1 MPLTKIAA
9 ENFTV
14 FEDIKIPFCE
24 GLNVLVGENGVGKTH
39 IMKLAYAACQASKH
53 DVSFSQKTTML
64 FRPDQSGIGRLVNRG
79 KSGSN
84 KAMVSVESDTAK
96 IGMTFSTKTRKWD
109 AEINSEE
116 KWEKQMS
123 DLTSVFIPAKEILSN
138 AWNLDAA
145 VKMGNVEFDDTY
157 LDIIAAAKIDISR
170 GVDSTVRKKYLDI
183 LQKISNGKVT
193 LHEDRFYL
201 KPGTQAKLEFN
212 LVAEGLRK
220 IALLWQLIK
229 NGTLEKG
236 SVLFW
241 DEPEA
246 NINPKY
252 IPVLAELL
260 IMLETEGVQIFVS
273 THDYFLSKY
282 IEVKRR
288 QDSYEHFLKIREREL
303 GRLRCSFEGA
313 KAAGYEKFI
322 MFLHYP
328 PTSIGEMESPFTL
341 MAQEFGAEKVIYS
354 HCHGEKRYDDSFKGY
369 VDGIEYK
376 LVSGDY
382 LNFKP
387 ELVLR

>member
-1 MPLTKIAA
+1 MIFRIRNMGTAKTVSEVKIMPLTKMEA

-14 FEDIKIPFCE
+14 FEKISIPFCR

-39 IMKLAYAACQASKH
+39 VMKIAYAACQASKH
-53 DVSFSQKTTML
+53 DVSFSQKSVML
-64 FRPDQSGIGRLVNRG
+64 FRPDQSSIGRLVNRRKNG
-79 KSGSN
+79 NNTAKI
-84 KAMVSVESDTAK
+84 SVESDVAK
-96 IGMTFSTKTRKWD
+96 IGMSFSIKTKKWD
-109 AEINSEE
+109 AEIKTEPN
-116 KWEKQMS
+116 WEKQMS

-170 GVDSTVRKKYLDI
+170 GVDTGARTKYLEL
-183 LQKISNGKVT
+183 LQKISSGKVA
-193 LHEDRFYL
+193 LHDDRFYL
-201 KPGTQAKLEFN
+201 KPGTQARLEFN

-229 NGTLEKG
+229 NGTLERG

-260 IMLETEGVQIFVS
+260 IMLEREGVQIFVS

-282 IEVKRR
+282 IEVKKKK
-288 QDSYEHFLKIREREL
+288 DSEIQYISLYKD
-303 GRLRCSFEGA
+303 
-313 KAAGYEKFI
+313 K
-322 MFLHYP
+322 
-328 PTSIGEMESPFTL
+328 TSIIKCEVEK
-341 MAQEFGAEKVIYS
+341 EF
-354 HCHGEKRYDDSFKGY
+354 
-369 VDGIEYK
+369 
-376 LVSGDY
+376 
-382 LNFKP
+382 
-387 ELVLR
+387 ELLEHNAIMDTFRQLYREEIGVVLQ

>member
-1 MPLTKIAA
+1 MPLTRIKI
-9 ENFTV
+9 ENFKV
-14 FEDIKIPFCE
+14 FEDITIPFSK
-24 GLNVLVGENGVGKTH
+24 GLNILVGENGMGKTH
-39 IMKLAYAACQASKH
+39 VMKLAYAACQSRKH

-64 FRPDQSGIGRLVNRG
+64 FRPDQSGIGRLVNR
-79 KSGSN
+79 N
-84 KAMVSVESDTAK
+84 KNGENTARVLVESDIAQ
-96 IGMTFSTKTRKWD
+96 IGMSFSTKTKKWD
-109 AEINSEE
+109 AEVKSEE

-123 DLTSVFIPAKEILSN
+123 GTTSVFIPAKEILSN

-157 LDIIAAAKIDISR
+157 LDIIAAAKIDISTD
-170 GVDSTVRKKYLDI
+170 VDSVARKKYLKI

-193 LHEDRFYL
+193 VQDDRFYL

-212 LVAEGLRK
+212 LVAEGIRK

-260 IMLETEGVQIFVS
+260 IMLEKEGVQIFVS

-282 IEVKRR
+282 IEVKREKDSDVQYISLYKDEKNQVQCEIAKEFELLEHNTIMDTFR
-288 QDSYEHFLKIREREL
+288 QLYREEIGVALK
-303 GRLRCSFEGA
+303 
-313 KAAGYEKFI
+313 
-322 MFLHYP
+322 
-328 PTSIGEMESPFTL
+328 
-341 MAQEFGAEKVIYS
+341 
-354 HCHGEKRYDDSFKGY
+354 
-369 VDGIEYK
+369 
-376 LVSGDY
+376 
-382 LNFKP
+382 
-387 ELVLR
+387 

>member
-1 MPLTKIAA
+1 MPLTKIEA
-9 ENFTV
+9 ENLTV
-14 FEDIKIPFCE
+14 FEKISIPFSK
-24 GLNVLVGENGVGKTH
+24 GLNILVGENGVGKTH

-53 DVSFSQKTTML
+53 DVSFSQKTAML
-64 FRPDQSGIGRLVNRG
+64 FRPDQSSIGRLVNR
-79 KSGSN
+79 N
-84 KAMVSVESDTAK
+84 KNGNNTAKILVESDAAK
-96 IGMTFSTKTRKWD
+96 IGMQFSTRTKKWD
-109 AEINSEE
+109 AEIKAEE

-170 GVDSTVRKKYLDI
+170 GVDSVARRKYLAI
-183 LQKISNGKVT
+183 LQKIGTGKVT
-193 LHEDRFYL
+193 LHDDRFYL
-201 KPGTQAKLEFN
+201 KPNTQAKLEFN

-252 IPVLAELL
+252 IPVLAEML
-260 IMLETEGVQIFVS
+260 IMLESEGVQIFVS

-282 IEVKRR
+282 IEVKRSKNSEVQYISLYKDDEDIVQCETAKEFELLEHNAIMDTFR
-288 QDSYEHFLKIREREL
+288 QLYREEIGVVLK
-303 GRLRCSFEGA
+303 
-313 KAAGYEKFI
+313 
-322 MFLHYP
+322 
-328 PTSIGEMESPFTL
+328 
-341 MAQEFGAEKVIYS
+341 
-354 HCHGEKRYDDSFKGY
+354 
-369 VDGIEYK
+369 
-376 LVSGDY
+376 
-382 LNFKP
+382 
-387 ELVLR
+387 

>member
-1 MPLTKIAA
+1 M
-9 ENFTV
+9 
-14 FEDIKIPFCE
+14 FEDITIPFSK

-64 FRPDQSGIGRLVNRG
+64 FRPDQSSIGRLVNR
-79 KSGSN
+79 N
-84 KAMVSVESDTAK
+84 KNGNNTAKVSVESDTAK
-96 IGMTFSTKTRKWD
+96 IGMLFSTKTKKWD
-109 AEINSEE
+109 AEIKTEE

-145 VKMGNVEFDDTY
+145 
-157 LDIIAAAKIDISR
+157 AKIDISR
-170 GVDSTVRKKYLDI
+170 EVDSNVRKKYLEI
-183 LQKISNGKVT
+183 LRKISSGKVT
-193 LHEDRFYL
+193 VHEDRFYL
-201 KPGTQAKLEFN
+201 KPGTQAKLKFN

-260 IMLETEGVQIFVS
+260 IMLEREEVKIFVS

-282 IEVKRR
+282 IEVKRKE
-288 QDSYEHFLKIREREL
+288 DSNVQYISLYKGEENKIQCEIEKEFELLEHNAIIDTFREL
-303 GRLRCSFEGA
+303 YRE
-313 KAAGYEKFI
+313 E
-322 MFLHYP
+322 
-328 PTSIGEMESPFTL
+328 IG
-341 MAQEFGAEKVIYS
+341 V
-354 HCHGEKRYDDSFKGY
+354 
-369 VDGIEYK
+369 
-376 LVSGDY
+376 
-382 LNFKP
+382 
-387 ELVLR
+387 VLK

>member
-1 MPLTKIAA
+1 MPLTRIKI

-14 FEDIKIPFCE
+14 FEDITIPFSK
-24 GLNVLVGENGVGKTH
+24 GLNILVGENGMGKTH
-39 IMKLAYAACQASKH
+39 VMKLAYAACQSRKH

-64 FRPDQSGIGRLVNRG
+64 FRPDQSGIGRLVNR
-79 KSGSN
+79 N
-84 KAMVSVESDTAK
+84 KNGENTARVLVESAIAQ
-96 IGMTFSTKTRKWD
+96 IGMSFSTKTKKWD
-109 AEINSEE
+109 AEVKSEE

-123 DLTSVFIPAKEILSN
+123 GMTSVFIPAKEILSN

-157 LDIIAAAKIDISR
+157 LDIIAAAKIDISTD
-170 GVDSTVRKKYLDI
+170 VDSVARKKYLKI

-193 LHEDRFYL
+193 VQDDRFYL
-201 KPGTQAKLEFN
+201 KPGTQAKLEFD
-212 LVAEGLRK
+212 LVAEGIRK

-260 IMLETEGVQIFVS
+260 IMLEKEGVQIFVS

-282 IEVKRR
+282 IEVKREKDSDVQYISLYKDEKNQVQCEIAKEFELLEHNTIMDTFR
-288 QDSYEHFLKIREREL
+288 QLYREEIGVALK
-303 GRLRCSFEGA
+303 
-313 KAAGYEKFI
+313 
-322 MFLHYP
+322 
-328 PTSIGEMESPFTL
+328 
-341 MAQEFGAEKVIYS
+341 
-354 HCHGEKRYDDSFKGY
+354 
-369 VDGIEYK
+369 
-376 LVSGDY
+376 
-382 LNFKP
+382 
-387 ELVLR
+387 

>member
-1 MPLTKIAA
+1 MPLTNIEAD
-9 ENFTV
+9 NFTV
-14 FEDIKIPFCE
+14 FDDIKIPFNK
-24 GLNVLVGENGVGKTH
+24 GLNILVGENGMGKTH
-39 IMKLAYAACQASKH
+39 VMKLAYAACQASKH

-64 FRPDQSGIGRLVNRG
+64 FRPDQSSIGRLVNRKKNG
-79 KSGSN
+79 KN
-84 KAMVSVESDTAK
+84 TAKVSVGSDTAK
-96 IGMTFSTKTRKWD
+96 IGMTFSTKTKKWD
-109 AEINSEE
+109 AEITTEE

-157 LDIIAAAKIDISR
+157 LDILQQIS
-170 GVDSTVRKKYLDI
+170 S
-183 LQKISNGKVT
+183 GKVT

-260 IMLETEGVQIFVS
+260 IMLEKEGVQIFVS

-282 IEVKRR
+282 IEIKRKSDSNVQYISLYKDEMSKVQCEIAKEFELLEHNTIMDTFR
-288 QDSYEHFLKIREREL
+288 QLYREE
-303 GRLRCSFEGA
+303 
-313 KAAGYEKFI
+313 
-322 MFLHYP
+322 
-328 PTSIGEMESPFTL
+328 IG
-341 MAQEFGAEKVIYS
+341 V
-354 HCHGEKRYDDSFKGY
+354 
-369 VDGIEYK
+369 
-376 LVSGDY
+376 
-382 LNFKP
+382 
-387 ELVLR
+387 VL

>member
-1 MPLTKIAA
+1 MPLTRIEA

-14 FEDIKIPFCE
+14 FEKINIPFGK
-24 GLNVLVGENGVGKTH
+24 GLNVFVGENGVGKTH
-39 IMKLAYAACQASKH
+39 LMKIAYAACQASKH
-53 DVSFSQKTTML
+53 DVRFPQKAVML
-64 FRPDQSGIGRLVNRG
+64 FRPDQSGIGRLVNRDKNG
-79 KSGSN
+79 NHTAKLL
-84 KAMVSVESDTAK
+84 VESDMAK

-109 AEINSEE
+109 AEITSEE

-170 GVDSTVRKKYLDI
+170 GVDSAARKKYLDI

-193 LHEDRFYL
+193 LQDDRFYL

-246 NINPKY
+246 NINPMY

-260 IMLETEGVQIFVS
+260 IMLESEGVQIFVS

-282 IEVKRR
+282 IEVKRSKDSEVQYISLYKDEDKKVQCETSNKFELLEHNAIMDTFR
-288 QDSYEHFLKIREREL
+288 QLYREEIGVVLK
-303 GRLRCSFEGA
+303 
-313 KAAGYEKFI
+313 
-322 MFLHYP
+322 
-328 PTSIGEMESPFTL
+328 
-341 MAQEFGAEKVIYS
+341 
-354 HCHGEKRYDDSFKGY
+354 
-369 VDGIEYK
+369 
-376 LVSGDY
+376 
-382 LNFKP
+382 
-387 ELVLR
+387 

>member
-1 MPLTKIAA
+1 MPLTKIEA
-9 ENFTV
+9 ENLTV
-14 FEDIKIPFCE
+14 FEDITVPFCQ
-24 GLNVLVGENGVGKTH
+24 GMNVLIGENGVGKTH

-53 DVSFSQKTTML
+53 DVSFSQKVTML
-64 FRPDQSGIGRLVNRG
+64 FRPDQSSIGRLVNR
-79 KSGSN
+79 N
-84 KAMVSVESDTAK
+84 KNGNNTAKICVESDTAK
-96 IGMTFSTKTRKWD
+96 IGMLFSTKTKKWD
-109 AEINSEE
+109 AEIKTEE

-170 GVDSTVRKKYLDI
+170 GVDSSARKKYLEI

-193 LHEDRFYL
+193 LHDDRFYL

-260 IMLETEGVQIFVS
+260 IMLE
-273 THDYFLSKY
+273 
-282 IEVKRR
+282 
-288 QDSYEHFLKIREREL
+288 
-303 GRLRCSFEGA
+303 
-313 KAAGYEKFI
+313 
-322 MFLHYP
+322 
-328 PTSIGEMESPFTL
+328 
-341 MAQEFGAEKVIYS
+341 
-354 HCHGEKRYDDSFKGY
+354 
-369 VDGIEYK
+369 
-376 LVSGDY
+376 
-382 LNFKP
+382 KP
-387 ELVLR
+387 IHMI

>member
-1 MPLTKIAA
+1 MPLTKIEV

-14 FEDIKIPFCE
+14 FENITIPFSS

-39 IMKLAYAACQASKH
+39 IMKLAYAACRASKH

-64 FRPDQSGIGRLVNRG
+64 FRPDQSSIGRLVNR
-79 KSGSN
+79 N
-84 KAMVSVESDTAK
+84 KNGNNTANISVESDTTK
-96 IGMTFSTKTRKWD
+96 IGMTFSTRTKKWD
-109 AEINSEE
+109 AEVKTEE

-123 DLTSVFIPAKEILSN
+123 DLTSAFIPAKEILSN

-170 GVDSTVRKKYLDI
+170 GVDSAIKKKYLDI
-183 LQKISNGKVT
+183 LQKISNGKVS
-193 LHEDRFYL
+193 LQDDRFYL
-201 KPGTQAKLEFN
+201 KPGTQARLEFN
-212 LVAEGLRK
+212 LVAEGVRK

-260 IMLETEGVQIFVS
+260 LMLESEGVQIFIA

-282 IEVKRR
+282 IEIKRNKKSNVQYISLYEDETDKIQCETTKEFELLEHNTIMDTFR
-288 QDSYEHFLKIREREL
+288 QLYREEIGVVLK
-303 GRLRCSFEGA
+303 
-313 KAAGYEKFI
+313 
-322 MFLHYP
+322 
-328 PTSIGEMESPFTL
+328 
-341 MAQEFGAEKVIYS
+341 
-354 HCHGEKRYDDSFKGY
+354 
-369 VDGIEYK
+369 
-376 LVSGDY
+376 
-382 LNFKP
+382 
-387 ELVLR
+387 

>member
-1 MPLTKIAA
+1 MPLTRIKI

-14 FEDIKIPFCE
+14 FEDITIPFSK
-24 GLNVLVGENGVGKTH
+24 GLNILVGENGMGKTH
-39 IMKLAYAACQASKH
+39 VMKLAYAACQSRKH

-64 FRPDQSGIGRLVNRG
+64 FRPDQSGIGRLVNR
-79 KSGSN
+79 N
-84 KAMVSVESDTAK
+84 KNGENTARVLVESDIAQ
-96 IGMTFSTKTRKWD
+96 IGMSFSTKTKKWD
-109 AEINSEE
+109 AEVKSEE

-123 DLTSVFIPAKEILSN
+123 GTTSVFIPAKEILSN

-157 LDIIAAAKIDISR
+157 LDIIAAAKIDISTD
-170 GVDSTVRKKYLDI
+170 VDSVARKKYLKI

-193 LHEDRFYL
+193 VQDDRFYL

-212 LVAEGLRK
+212 LVAEGIRK

-260 IMLETEGVQIFVS
+260 IMLEKERVQIFVS

-282 IEVKRR
+282 IEVKREKDSDVQYISLYKDEKNQVQCEIAKEFELLEHNTIMDTFR
-288 QDSYEHFLKIREREL
+288 QLYREEIGVALK
-303 GRLRCSFEGA
+303 
-313 KAAGYEKFI
+313 
-322 MFLHYP
+322 
-328 PTSIGEMESPFTL
+328 
-341 MAQEFGAEKVIYS
+341 
-354 HCHGEKRYDDSFKGY
+354 
-369 VDGIEYK
+369 
-376 LVSGDY
+376 
-382 LNFKP
+382 
-387 ELVLR
+387 

>member
-1 MPLTKIAA
+1 MPLTKIKI

-14 FEDIKIPFCE
+14 FEDITIPFSK
-24 GLNVLVGENGVGKTH
+24 GLNILVGENGMGKTH
-39 IMKLAYAACQASKH
+39 VMKLAYAACQSRKH
-53 DVSFSQKTTML
+53 DVSFPQKTTML
-64 FRPDQSGIGRLVNRG
+64 FRPDQSGIGRLVNR
-79 KSGSN
+79 N
-84 KAMVSVESDTAK
+84 KNGENTARVLVESDIAQ
-96 IGMTFSTKTRKWD
+96 IGMSFSTKTKKWD
-109 AEINSEE
+109 AEVKSEE

-123 DLTSVFIPAKEILSN
+123 GMTSVFIPAKEILSN

-157 LDIIAAAKIDISR
+157 LDIIAAAKIDISTD
-170 GVDSTVRKKYLDI
+170 VDSVARKKYLKI

-193 LHEDRFYL
+193 VQDDRFYL

-212 LVAEGLRK
+212 LVAEGIRK

-260 IMLETEGVQIFVS
+260 IMLEKEGVQIFVS

-282 IEVKRR
+282 IEVKREKDSDVQYISLYKDEKNQVQCEIAKEFELLEHNTIMDTFR
-288 QDSYEHFLKIREREL
+288 QLYREEIGVALK
-303 GRLRCSFEGA
+303 
-313 KAAGYEKFI
+313 
-322 MFLHYP
+322 
-328 PTSIGEMESPFTL
+328 
-341 MAQEFGAEKVIYS
+341 
-354 HCHGEKRYDDSFKGY
+354 
-369 VDGIEYK
+369 
-376 LVSGDY
+376 
-382 LNFKP
+382 
-387 ELVLR
+387 

>member
-1 MPLTKIAA
+1 MKMPLTRIKI

-14 FEDIKIPFCE
+14 FEDITIPFSK
-24 GLNVLVGENGVGKTH
+24 GLNILVGENGMGKTH
-39 IMKLAYAACQASKH
+39 VMKLAYAACQSRKH

-64 FRPDQSGIGRLVNRG
+64 FRPDQSGIGRLVNR
-79 KSGSN
+79 N
-84 KAMVSVESDTAK
+84 KNGENTARVLVESDIAQ
-96 IGMTFSTKTRKWD
+96 IGMSFSTKTKKWD
-109 AEINSEE
+109 AEVKSEE

-123 DLTSVFIPAKEILSN
+123 GTTSVFIPAKEILSN

-145 VKMGNVEFDDTY
+145 VKIGNVEFDDTY
-157 LDIIAAAKIDISR
+157 LDIIAAAKIDISTD
-170 GVDSTVRKKYLDI
+170 VDSVARKKYLKI

-193 LHEDRFYL
+193 VQDDRFYL

-212 LVAEGLRK
+212 LVAEGIRK

-260 IMLETEGVQIFVS
+260 IMLEKEGVQIFVS

-282 IEVKRR
+282 IEVKREKDSDIQYISLYKDEKNQVQCEIAKEFELLEHNTIMDTFR
-288 QDSYEHFLKIREREL
+288 QLYREEIGVALK
-303 GRLRCSFEGA
+303 
-313 KAAGYEKFI
+313 
-322 MFLHYP
+322 
-328 PTSIGEMESPFTL
+328 
-341 MAQEFGAEKVIYS
+341 
-354 HCHGEKRYDDSFKGY
+354 
-369 VDGIEYK
+369 
-376 LVSGDY
+376 
-382 LNFKP
+382 
-387 ELVLR
+387 

>member
-1 MPLTKIAA
+1 MPLTKIEA

-14 FEDIKIPFCE
+14 FENIVIPFCK

-39 IMKLAYAACQASKH
+39 IMKVAYAACQASKH
-53 DVSFSQKTTML
+53 DISFPQKTVRL
-64 FRPDQSGIGRLVNRG
+64 FRPDQSSIGRLVNRYKDG
-79 KSGSN
+79 RN
-84 KAMVSVESDTAK
+84 TADIFVESDTAK
-96 IGMTFSTKTRKWD
+96 IGMSFSVKTRKWD
-109 AEINSEE
+109 AEIRSEE

-170 GVDSTVRKKYLDI
+170 GVDSAARKKYLDI
-183 LQKISNGKVT
+183 LRKISSGKVA
-193 LHEDRFYL
+193 LQDDRFYL

-236 SVLFW
+236 AVLFW

-260 IMLETEGVQIFVS
+260 IMLENEGVQIFVS
-273 THDYFLSKY
+273 THDYFLAKY
-282 IEVKRR
+282 IEVKRGKESQVQYISLYRDESNKVRCETEKKFELLQHNAIMDTFR
-288 QDSYEHFLKIREREL
+288 QLYREEIEVAL
-303 GRLRCSFEGA
+303 G
-313 KAAGYEKFI
+313 
-322 MFLHYP
+322 
-328 PTSIGEMESPFTL
+328 
-341 MAQEFGAEKVIYS
+341 
-354 HCHGEKRYDDSFKGY
+354 
-369 VDGIEYK
+369 
-376 LVSGDY
+376 
-382 LNFKP
+382 
-387 ELVLR
+387 

>member
-1 MPLTKIAA
+1 MPLTKIEA

-14 FEDIKIPFCE
+14 FESIKIPFGQ
-24 GLNVLVGENGVGKTH
+24 GLNVLVGENGMGKTH
-39 IMKLAYAACQASKH
+39 IMKLAYAACQASKKE
-53 DVSFSQKTTML
+53 VSFPQKVTML
-64 FRPDQSGIGRLVNRG
+64 YRPDQFSIGRLVNR
-79 KSGSN
+79 N
-84 KAMVSVESDTAK
+84 KNGNNTAKISIESDTAK
-96 IGMTFSTKTRKWD
+96 IGMSFSTQAKKWN
-109 AEINSEE
+109 AEVKLEE

-170 GVDSTVRKKYLDI
+170 GADSAGKKKYLDI

-229 NGTLEKG
+229 NGTLERG

-252 IPVLAELL
+252 IPILAELL
-260 IMLETEGVQIFVS
+260 ISLEQEGVQIFIA

-282 IEVKRR
+282 IEVKRNKNSAVQYISFYKDEEKKVHCEISEEFELLEHNAIMDTFR
-288 QDSYEHFLKIREREL
+288 QLYRDEMGVVLK
-303 GRLRCSFEGA
+303 
-313 KAAGYEKFI
+313 
-322 MFLHYP
+322 
-328 PTSIGEMESPFTL
+328 
-341 MAQEFGAEKVIYS
+341 
-354 HCHGEKRYDDSFKGY
+354 
-369 VDGIEYK
+369 
-376 LVSGDY
+376 
-382 LNFKP
+382 
-387 ELVLR
+387 

>member
-1 MPLTKIAA
+1 MPLTRIVT

-14 FEDIKIPFCE
+14 FKKNDISFCK

-39 IMKLAYAACQASKH
+39 LLKVAYAACQASKH
-53 DVSFSQKTTML
+53 DVSFSQKLVRL
-64 FRPDQSGIGRLVNRG
+64 FRPDQSSIGRLVNRD
-79 KSGSN
+79 KSGN
-84 KAMVSVESDTAK
+84 NAAQLMVESDMAK
-96 IGMTFSTKTRKWD
+96 IGMSFSIKTKKWD
-109 AEINSEE
+109 ADVFFEE

-123 DLTSVFIPAKEILSN
+123 DLTSVYIPAKEILSN

-170 GVDSTVRKKYLDI
+170 GVDSTVRKKYLNI
-183 LQKISNGKVT
+183 LQKISSGKVK
-193 LHEDRFYL
+193 LEDDRFYL

-260 IMLETEGVQIFVS
+260 IMLEREGVQIFVS
-273 THDYFLSKY
+273 THDYFLAKY
-282 IEVKRR
+282 IEVKRDKESDVRYLSLYKDEDNYIQCEKEDEFELLEHNAIMDTFR
-288 QDSYEHFLKIREREL
+288 QLYREEIGVVLK
-303 GRLRCSFEGA
+303 
-313 KAAGYEKFI
+313 
-322 MFLHYP
+322 
-328 PTSIGEMESPFTL
+328 
-341 MAQEFGAEKVIYS
+341 
-354 HCHGEKRYDDSFKGY
+354 
-369 VDGIEYK
+369 
-376 LVSGDY
+376 
-382 LNFKP
+382 
-387 ELVLR
+387 